1 MDDMRKRTWAEI
13 DLDRLARNYRAL
25 RALADPSCKFMGVVK
40 ANAYGHGAVAVA
52 RALESLGAEYLSV
65 ACLDEAL
72 ELREAGVQ
80 APILILGLTPPE
92 YAGALLEHGIAQT
105 VGDLETAAALSAA
118 ATAAGKPLTVHL
130 KVDTGMSR
138 LGILCDEAHL
148 EGAAEIIR
156 RACALPGLR
165 WEGIF
170 THFANADGDE
180 AYTMR
185 QFTRFLDL
193 LDRLAA
199 RGIVF
204 PIRHCAAS
212 AAVLNYPCTHLDMI
226 RPGIALYGHYPA
238 PGMEHTCALEPVMTL
253 KTRVAAVRDLPAGT
267 AVSYGC
273 TRVLERDSRV
283 AVLPV
288 GYADG
293 YFRLFSD
300 ALEVQIGPG
309 RAHLLG
315 RVCMDMCMVDVTD
328 LPGVSPGDE
337 SVLYGDQAPVEAGAD
352 LVGTIQYELLCD
364 VSPRV
369 PRVYLGGGRE
379 D

>member
-40 ANAYGHGAVAVA
+40 ANAYGHGAVPVA

-193 LDRLAA
+193 LDRLSHPALRRQCGGA
-199 RGIVF
+199 ELSLHPPGHD
-204 PIRHCAAS
+204 PARHCPLRPLS
-212 AAVLNYPCTHLDMI
+212 RPWHGTHL
-226 RPGIALYGHYPA
+226 
-238 PGMEHTCALEPVMTL
+238 C
-253 KTRVAAVRDLPAGT
+253 
-267 AVSYGC
+267 
-273 TRVLERDSRV
+273 
-283 AVLPV
+283 
-288 GYADG
+288 
-293 YFRLFSD
+293 
-300 ALEVQIGPG
+300 
-309 RAHLLG
+309 
-315 RVCMDMCMVDVTD
+315 
-328 LPGVSPGDE
+328 
-337 SVLYGDQAPVEAGAD
+337 AGAGD
-352 LVGTIQYELLCD
+352 DPED
-364 VSPRV
+364 P
-369 PRVYLGGGRE
+369 GGGGAGPARRHGGE
-379 D
+379 LRLHSGAGAGQPGGGAAGGLR